1 MRVAKWML
9 FLSLCLI
16 AGIGVVSGISTP
28 SQVQAKAELRQA
40 EHAGRHLFHSAA
52 LGTKGLSCDNC
63 HVDGGRFSHRLGT
76 DRIPSLVSVKNAF
89 PMVFPNGRITTLES
103 QINQCLVHRMGGHAL
118 PASSRRMAL
127 LELYIRH
134 LSHFHER

>member
-9 FLSLCLI
+9 FASLCSI
-16 AGIGVVSGISTP
+16 AGIGVAAGISTP
-28 SQVQAKAELRQA
+28 SQVQAHVELRRA
-40 EHAGRHLFHSAA
+40 EYAGRNLFHSPD
-52 LGTKGLSCDNC
+52 LGSHGISCDNC
-63 HVDGGRFSHRLGT
+63 HVDGGRFSHRLGNH
-76 DRIPSLVSVKNAF
+76 RLPSLVSIKNAF
-89 PMVFPNGRITTLES
+89 PMVSSNGQITTLES
-103 QINQCLVHRMGGHAL
+103 QINQCLVHRMNGRPL